1 MENFDFA
8 RKVFFIFDF
17 NAFKFDLWFY
27 DWIWG
32 HSTASNQLQL
42 WERSNLDYDALDLV
56 YVILCNF

>member
-8 RKVFFIFDF
+8 TESFYFFDF

-42 WERSNLDYDALDLV
+42 WERSNLDDALDLV

>member
-8 RKVFFIFDF
+8 RKVFVFLISM
-17 NAFKFDLWFY
+17 LSSLICGFY

-42 WERSNLDYDALDLV
+42 
-56 YVILCNF
+56 